1 MNSLTFA
8 ALLLITFVFTF
19 YLGYLFGREIE
30 QESQDY
36 ARRIRNDYE
45 RKR

>member
-8 ALLLITFVFTF
+8 AMLLVTFVTTF
-19 YLGYLFGREIE
+19 YLGYLFGRDVE

-45 RKR
+45 RK